1 MNKYG
6 VLKTTIALSLLCII
20 VSESIAAVSWY
31 LAGLPNLGF
40 LLFVAFLCP
49 AIIAPIVIIS
59 LCRLAENL
67 QKSEEKYR
75 SLFENASDL
84 IQVIKPDGQFLYV
97 NPSWCK
103 TIGYTKDEALNLKI
117 FDIIHPESA
126 DQYVLHFGRTLAEGT
141 SGTIEPVFQSKEGNK
156 VILNGSAN
164 TKYNKDGQPSF
175 VHCIFKNITEERHL
189 EDELIKMQ
197 KLESVGILAG
207 GIAHDFNNLLTSILG
222 NLSLAKAFSEEPKS
236 KSYKRIEEAEKAT
249 LRAKDLTQ
257 QLLTFSKGG
266 EPIKATISIS
276 ELIKDSCQFV
286 LRGSNVKC
294 ISNIPDSLSLIEAD
308 EGQLSQVVHNLLINA
323 GQAMPDGGVV
333 NIQAKNINIDAVDGF
348 PLDEGSYVLITV
360 EDQGTGISDKHLS
373 KIFDPYFST
382 KHEGHGLGLA
392 TAYSIINKHGG
403 FLTADSKLGEGTVF
417 KIYLPASNKTDAGQ
431 VIAQKDIHY
440 GDGSILLMDDEE
452 HVREIGEEVLSH
464 LGYKV
469 LTAEDGIHAIEMY
482 TKAYEEKT
490 PFDIVI
496 LDLTVPGGLGGKE
509 TLEKL
514 KEIAP
519 SIKAIVTSG
528 YANDPIM
535 SNYKQYGFSGV
546 LSKPYRIE
554 HVSKVLQDVL
564 DSK

>member
-20 VSESIAAVSWY
+20 VSELIAAGSWY

-49 AIIAPIVIIS
+49 FFIAPVVIIAF
-59 LCRLAENL
+59 CRLTENL
-67 QKSEEKYR
+67 QKSEEQYR

-84 IQVIKPDGQFLYV
+84 IQVVHPEGQFLYV

-103 TIGYTKDEALNLKI
+103 TMGYTKDEALSLKI
-117 FDIIHPESA
+117 FDIIHPECA
-126 DQYVLHFGRTLAEGT
+126 DECSLHFGQTLAQGT
-141 SGTIEPVFQSKEGNK
+141 SGTIESVFQSKEGNK
-156 VILNGSAN
+156 VILSGSAN
-164 TKYNKDGQPSF
+164 TKYNIDGEPSF
-175 VHCIFKNITEERHL
+175 VHCIFKDITESRHM

-222 NLSLAKAFSEEPKS
+222 NLSLAKVFSEEPKS
-236 KSYKRIEEAEKAT
+236 KSYERIEEAEKAT

-266 EPIKATISIS
+266 DPVTTTISIK
-276 ELIKDSCQFV
+276 ELIEDSCQFI

-294 ISNIPDSLSLIEAD
+294 TSNISDNLSLVEVD
-308 EGQLSQVVHNLLINA
+308 EGQISQVIHNLLINA
-323 GQAMPDGGVV
+323 NQAMPDGGLVK
-333 NIQAKNINIDAVDGF
+333 IHAKNINIGIENGF
-348 PLDEGSYVLITV
+348 PLDEGGYVLITV
-360 EDQGTGISDKHLS
+360 EDQGVGISDKHLS

-392 TAYSIINKHGG
+392 TAYSIINKHDG
-403 FLTADSKLGEGTVF
+403 LLAAESKLGEGTVF
-417 KIYLPASNKTDAGQ
+417 KIFLPASNKTETVQ
-431 VIAQKDIHY
+431 VHAQKDIRY

-452 HVREIGEEVLSH
+452 DVREIGAVMLGH

-469 LTAEDGIHAIEMY
+469 LTAEDGLEALEMY

-490 PFDIVI
+490 PFDIVV

-514 KEIAP
+514 KEIDP
-519 SIKAIVTSG
+519 SVKAIVTSG
-528 YANDPIM
+528 YANDPII

-546 LSKPYRIE
+546 LPKPYMIE
-554 HVSKVLQDVL
+554 NVSKVLQDV
-564 DSK
+564 